1 MFGFLAKIFTGL
13 ITSIVNVSNNAKYV
27 SLNNQKVT
35 TQPSLINLHPNEY
48 TEGLRYGPFAINLD
62 RWVRSCNT
70 LNGLSNKAWVPKKT
84 EDLNLKIFNMITE
97 TNESKTL
104 TKHISCELKC
114 KFDECKNVKIWKN
127 IMFPKKIIFGVL
139 LHLIVK
145 MVNIY
150 QVLLM
155 I

>member
-1 MFGFLAKIFTGL
+1 MFGFLEKIFTGL

-48 TEGLRYGPFAINLD
+48 TQGLRYGPFAINLD

-70 LNGLSNKAWVPKKT
+70 LNGLSNKAWVPKK
-84 EDLNLKIFNMITE
+84 NRRFK
-97 TNESKTL
+97 SKNFQHDYRNKWIENIN
-104 TKHISCELKC
+104 KHISCELKC